1 MSAAS
6 GSIRRSFLP
15 ASIGVLQPASA
26 WGRIDGSRWRA
37 ANSYDF
43 QRGGNPL
50 DGTIENEIQDSL
62 VDGKLP
68 CAVAFKIARKLKVT
82 PRQVGDAAN
91 RLNIKIVSCQ
101 LGCFP

>member
-1 MSAAS
+1 MSAVS
-6 GSIRRSFLP
+6 GSIRRSSLH

-37 ANSYDF
+37 ASSYDF

-50 DGTIENEIQDSL
+50 DGTLENEIQDSL

-82 PRQVGDAAN
+82 PKQVGDAAN
-91 RLNIKIVSCQ
+91 RLNIKITSCQ